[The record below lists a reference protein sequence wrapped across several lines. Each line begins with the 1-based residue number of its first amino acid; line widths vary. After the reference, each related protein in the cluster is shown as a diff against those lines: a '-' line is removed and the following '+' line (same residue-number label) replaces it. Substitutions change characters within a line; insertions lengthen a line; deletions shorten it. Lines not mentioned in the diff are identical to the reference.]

1 MCWRGR
7 NLFQHTL
14 FQEFVSHSR
23 DASRGRIAFLFKR
36 SRTRLSFFTFK
47 TEKITKHFHKYF
59 DIYILRGKPF
69 FTQVISGTRVEPKR
83 RPQSALLLGS
93 NKIESFLLKMKRINI
108 LMVYSLLQFK
118 LIQLFK
124 SEFHLILYQSIAL

>member
-1 MCWRGR
+1 MCAGEGEICSSTRYFK
-7 NLFQHTL
+7 NLFPIHGTL
-14 FQEFVSHSR
+14 HA
-23 DASRGRIAFLFKR
+23 DASRSYSKGHERDSLFLPLK
-36 SRTRLSFFTFK
+36 LK
-47 TEKITKHFHKYF
+47 KITKHFHKYF

-83 RPQSALLLGS
+83 CPQSARLLGS

-118 LIQLFK
+118 LIQFRLK
-124 SEFHLILYQSIAL
+124 